1 MKKVLYSTT
10 ALAAAGMFAFSG
22 ADAQAAEKIK
32 LSISGSYIALIG
44 VSGGEDTFGYRTVTS
59 EDDGVNPPDEYV
71 SGFAANKADN
81 YGSVNM
87 IADSE
92 VSFKGNTTLDNGVR
106 VDVIIDLETD
116 QVNANRFSQHA
127 TDATKGK
134 GGVVIDES
142 YIKVGNLKG
151 WGEFRFGSTKQAHFT
166 FKVNAPAV
174 NTINNALNN
183 DTSDRFLPN
192 PTGTKFFN
200 HDGGADHMKA
210 VYITPNL
217 NGFQAGISYTPG
229 QANSDGPP
237 ATEGDM
243 PGDTNDISIGANYKG
258 KFGDAGV
265 ALSGGYTRHT
275 GAKEYTTIQAGG
287 SVSFSGF
294 SIGGGWAERSD
305 DKDGM
310 TAADIEGFM
319 AGVGYKTGP
328 WSLALTWLNTTDD
341 ETDAEGKDEL
351 NQYTLGMAYSLGAG
365 VTVGAS
371 LFQAKF
377 EDEEHMA
384 SSFPH
389 STTDQPL
396 ETRST
401 AQNNEG
407 WGALAGIKVAF

>member
-10 ALAAAGMFAFSG
+10 ALAAVGMLAFSG
-22 ADAQAAEKIK
+22 ADAQAAEKVK
-32 LSISGSYIALIG
+32 LGVGGSFIWLAG
-44 VSGGEDTFGYRTVTS
+44 T
-59 EDDGVNPPDEYV
+59 
-71 SGFAANKADN
+71 ADRDAKSQDN
-81 YGSVNM
+81 LSNLNM
-87 IADSE
+87 VADSE
-92 VSFKGNTTLDNGVR
+92 INFRGNTTLDNGVR

-116 QVNANRFSQHA
+116 QATANRINVAKSQ
-127 TDATKGK
+127 

-142 YIKVGNLKG
+142 YIKVGNLKE

-174 NTINNALNN
+174 NTINNALNP
-183 DTSDRFLPN
+183 DTQGRFIPTT
-192 PTGTKFFN
+192 TGTSFFN

-217 NGFQAGISYTPG
+217 SGFQGGISYTPG

-243 PGDTNDISIGANYKG
+243 PGDTNDVSIGANFKS
-258 KFGDAGV
+258 KFGDAAV
-265 ALSGGYTRHT
+265 AVSGGWTRHT
-275 GAKEYTTIQAGG
+275 GAKEYTTVQAGG
-287 SVSFSGF
+287 SVSFAGF

-305 DKDGM
+305 DMAGM
-310 TAADIEGFM
+310 SAADIEGFM

-328 WSLALTWLNTTDD
+328 WSLALTWLNTTDKQD
-341 ETDAEGKDEL
+341 ENLMGEDES

-371 LFQAKF
+371 IFQVKF
-377 EDEEHMA
+377 EDQA
-384 SSFPH
+384 R
-389 STTDQPL
+389 TQ
-396 ETRST
+396 T
-401 AQNNEG
+401 AGQDTENDTSDDVYSVPTPNEG